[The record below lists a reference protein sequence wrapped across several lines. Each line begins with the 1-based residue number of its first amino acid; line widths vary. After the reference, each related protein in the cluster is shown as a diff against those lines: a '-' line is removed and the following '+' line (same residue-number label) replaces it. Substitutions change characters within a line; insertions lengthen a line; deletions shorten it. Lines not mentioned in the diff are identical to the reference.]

1 MISTKVSVA
10 GNGQQHALRTRDDS
24 GIGRVSSGNGHGEA
38 AIGRE
43 LIAKLRQFPEMRI
56 HFAEFR
62 AMEVRLPSQLEL
74 SEAWKVVFSL
84 YAFPLGFAT
93 ICLAFALITL
103 NWALLLVELARL
115 LISAALALSLHRGIP
130 NVRQFSAGISAL
142 AVIASVLA
150 VAAASVFSNL
160 WLGTFSAAGIL
171 IYIGVTTTLLSS
183 DELET
188 FVGYQRATRRREKE
202 LWEQMCLR
210 NVMAYQ
216 LEQYQN
222 DRISA
227 KALVVH
233 LGMLSSR
240 PVPELSPVPRSD
252 LGQVEE
258 LEIPRNC

>member
-24 GIGRVSSGNGHGEA
+24 GIGRGFSGNGHGEA
-38 AIGRE
+38 ARARE
-43 LIAKLRQFPEMRI
+43 LIAKLQQFPAMRI
-56 HFAEFR
+56 RFAEFR

-103 NWALLLVELARL
+103 NWALLFVELARL
-115 LISAALALSLHRGIP
+115 LITAVLAMSLHRGIP
-130 NVRQFSAGISAL
+130 NVRQFSAGISVL
-142 AVIASVLA
+142 AVIASALA
-150 VAAASVFSNL
+150 IVAASTFSNL
-160 WLGTFSAAGIL
+160 GLGAFSAAGIL
-171 IYIGVTTTLLSS
+171 IYLGVTSTLLSS

-202 LWEQMCLR
+202 MREQMCLR

-233 LGMLSSR
+233 LGMLSSL
-240 PVPELSPVPRSD
+240 PAPEVSPVSRSD

-258 LEIPRNC
+258 PKIPSNW

>member
-1 MISTKVSVA
+1 
-10 GNGQQHALRTRDDS
+10 
-24 GIGRVSSGNGHGEA
+24 
-38 AIGRE
+38 
-43 LIAKLRQFPEMRI
+43 
-56 HFAEFR
+56 
-62 AMEVRLPSQLEL
+62 MEVRVPSQLEL

-84 YAFPLGFAT
+84 YAFPLGFAM

-103 NWALLLVELARL
+103 NWALLFVELARL
-115 LISAALALSLHRGIP
+115 LFTAALAMSLHRGIP
-130 NVRQFSAGISAL
+130 NVRQFSAGISVL
-142 AVIASVLA
+142 AVISSVLA
-150 VAAASVFSNL
+150 LAAASAFSNL
-160 WLGTFSAAGIL
+160 GLGAFSAAGIL
-171 IYIGVTTTLLSS
+171 IYGGVTFTLLSS

-202 LWEQMCLR
+202 MREQMCLR

-222 DRISA
+222 DRVSA

-240 PVPELSPVPRSD
+240 PMPEISPVSRSD

-258 LEIPRNC
+258 PKIPSNW